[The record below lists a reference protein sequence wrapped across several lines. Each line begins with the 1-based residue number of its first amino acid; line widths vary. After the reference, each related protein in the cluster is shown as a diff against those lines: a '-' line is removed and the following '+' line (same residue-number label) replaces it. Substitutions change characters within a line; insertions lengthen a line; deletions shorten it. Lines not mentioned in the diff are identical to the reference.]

1 MAKAYIKRFLG
12 YFFNGVLISVP
23 LVVTG
28 YILYKMFVF
37 FDSVIPLEKKPP
49 GLGLL
54 ILLLSLTAIGI
65 LGTSLIFKPFH
76 HWFNK
81 FLERVPLIKTI
92 YSTFNDLVGAFVGQ
106 KKKFSRPV
114 LVLMDKELKLERIG
128 FVTDDDAK
136 GLLQNNDK
144 VAVYFP
150 LSYSLS
156 GNLWIVPAEHITPI
170 DLPAA
175 DVMKYVI
182 SGGVTET
189 EGKA

>member
-1 MAKAYIKRFLG
+1 MVKAYIKRFLS

-23 LVVTG
+23 LVVTV

-37 FDSVIPLEKKPP
+37 FDSLIPLEKKPP

-54 ILLLSLTAIGI
+54 ILLASLTIIGV
-65 LGTSLIFKPFH
+65 LGTSLLFKPFH
-76 HWFNK
+76 NWFNQ

-170 DLPAA
+170 DLPAS